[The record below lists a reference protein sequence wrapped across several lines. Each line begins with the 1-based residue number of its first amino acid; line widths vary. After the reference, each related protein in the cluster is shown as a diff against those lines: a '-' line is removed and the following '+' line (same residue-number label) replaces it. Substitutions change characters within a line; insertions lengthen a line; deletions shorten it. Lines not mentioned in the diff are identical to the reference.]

1 MATGHKRQII
11 DAYLLFQRS
20 REELEML
27 QQESKLLVHYYQ
39 QRQQHIRAKL
49 SELCTC
55 VDRFSLGTVAMLKT
69 LLRTNDVYLKEANMA
84 HISLTNNVTVPIE
97 DDYDSSD
104 YSDCESDE
112 NISIDC

>member
-1 MATGHKRQII
+1 
-11 DAYLLFQRS
+11 
-20 REELEML
+20 ML

-55 VDRFSLGTVAMLKT
+55 VDRFSLGAVAMLKT

-84 HISLTNNVTVPIE
+84 HISLTMLQYQLKMTMIAVTTPTVKAMKIFLLTV
-97 DDYDSSD
+97 DLFFLFSLSWFY
-104 YSDCESDE
+104 YYFMK
-112 NISIDC
+112 IKVKIKLK